1 MNNKKNP
8 DQKPE
13 MPPSSSSPKKQ
24 TLFISSLILLWYTSN
39 IGVLLLNKFLLS
51 NYGFKFPIFLT
62 MCHMSACAILSY
74 VSIVFLKLVPLQ
86 HLKSRSQFMKVA
98 TLSIV
103 FCASVVG
110 GNVSLRY
117 LPVSFNQAV
126 GATTPFFTALFAY
139 LMTFKR
145 EAWVTYGALVPVVT
159 GVVIASGGEP
169 GFHWFGFIM
178 CISATAA
185 RAFKSVLQGILLS
198 SEGEKLNSMNLML
211 YMSPIAV
218 IALLPVTIVMEPD
231 VMSVTLSLARQH
243 QYMWILLLVN
253 SVMAYS
259 ANLLNFLVTKH
270 TSALTLQV
278 LGNAKGAVAVVI
290 SILLFRNP
298 VTVMGIGGYSITVL
312 GFNLSFFVVHLP
324 QNPQTEKLFIC
335 VRFSETKFLFTNSSR
350 IMHEKNIVE
359 DVINDFVDN
368 FTETVQKKK
377 NVSFFEQD
385 DTVSSRFNRMFGRE
399 KPIHHVLG
407 GGKSADVL
415 LWRNKKISASV
426 LMGATAIWVLFEWI
440 NFHFLSLV
448 CYGLLLGMIVQFVW
462 SNASGALNRSS
473 QSGVPRLVLPKDFF
487 ADVGVTVGTEVNR
500 GLMFLQDLACRG
512 SLKQFLMAA
521 IGLWLAAMIG
531 SCCNFLTVLYIGFVG
546 AHTMPVLYERYE
558 DEVDG
563 FVDSLLMKFHSHYK
577 KMDTGFL
584 SRIPSG
590 RFGFKKRD

>member
-1 MNNKKNP
+1 MNNNKKNP

-13 MPPSSSSPKKQ
+13 MSSSSSSSSSSPKKQ
-24 TLFISSLILLWYTSN
+24 TLFILSLIILWYTSN

-74 VSIVFLKLVPLQ
+74 LSIVFLKLVPLQ

-98 TLSIV
+98 TLSVV

-145 EAWVTYGALVPVVT
+145 EAWITYGALVPVVT

-243 QYMWILLLVN
+243 KYMWVLLLVN
-253 SVMAYS
+253 SIMAYS

-312 GFNLSFFVVHLP
+312 GVVAYG
-324 QNPQTEKLFIC
+324 
-335 VRFSETKFLFTNSSR
+335 ETKR
-350 IMHEKNIVE
+350 
-359 DVINDFVDN
+359 
-368 FTETVQKKK
+368 
-377 NVSFFEQD
+377 
-385 DTVSSRFNRMFGRE
+385 RFR
-399 KPIHHVLG
+399 
-407 GGKSADVL
+407 
-415 LWRNKKISASV
+415 
-426 LMGATAIWVLFEWI
+426 
-440 NFHFLSLV
+440 
-448 CYGLLLGMIVQFVW
+448 
-462 SNASGALNRSS
+462 
-473 QSGVPRLVLPKDFF
+473 
-487 ADVGVTVGTEVNR
+487 
-500 GLMFLQDLACRG
+500 
-512 SLKQFLMAA
+512 
-521 IGLWLAAMIG
+521 
-531 SCCNFLTVLYIGFVG
+531 
-546 AHTMPVLYERYE
+546 
-558 DEVDG
+558 
-563 FVDSLLMKFHSHYK
+563 
-577 KMDTGFL
+577 
-584 SRIPSG
+584 
-590 RFGFKKRD
+590 